1 MPRRHLREGAW
12 LRRRR
17 TRLRTSR
24 KVPPRRRWSPCR
36 RHCSHRSIRS
46 SRRRSTPR
54 VRSSICCCNSA
65 TATAPSN
72 ARAWPFRRAGGHALR
87 ARLLSRRHYRRADA
101 PAKDQHPRAGAHPRG
116 AARGGVRRFQVRDGG
131 AADTPSPPNAKIRAR
146 EGAGV
151 RRRIRREL
159 SAVVSG
165 GPTHQRRGPHRRAG
179 RRGRGGGRPRRHHPD
194 RGEGESYQDL
204 RGTREAAHHAHGDGQ
219 ARRRQSR
226 SQKQHTASRGHPA
239 RRRLTREGHAMA
251 NDMQAYVG
259 AEFQALPLDFI
270 MAAPL
275 TAAVKAQAAAAEAA
289 RGFFEAMLDDNG
301 APKTVQFQMA
311 VKQND
316 GASKDVQ
323 INAPLLSLVPVPHL
337 RIDSLTVHF
346 KYEIT
351 QSLRSSKATD
361 AEVGIQMGIGKTLT
375 PWAEATLKGSGTSKS
390 AEESTTNRSGQLEIT
405 LHASEAPM
413 PEGLARLLNLLAKSV
428 DIPPPA

>member
-1 MPRRHLREGAW
+1 
-12 LRRRR
+12 
-17 TRLRTSR
+17 
-24 KVPPRRRWSPCR
+24 
-36 RHCSHRSIRS
+36 
-46 SRRRSTPR
+46 
-54 VRSSICCCNSA
+54 
-65 TATAPSN
+65 
-72 ARAWPFRRAGGHALR
+72 
-87 ARLLSRRHYRRADA
+87 
-101 PAKDQHPRAGAHPRG
+101 
-116 AARGGVRRFQVRDGG
+116 
-131 AADTPSPPNAKIRAR
+131 
-146 EGAGV
+146 
-151 RRRIRREL
+151 
-159 SAVVSG
+159 
-165 GPTHQRRGPHRRAG
+165 
-179 RRGRGGGRPRRHHPD
+179 
-194 RGEGESYQDL
+194 
-204 RGTREAAHHAHGDGQ
+204 
-219 ARRRQSR
+219 
-226 SQKQHTASRGHPA
+226 
-239 RRRLTREGHAMA
+239 MA

-289 RGFFEAMLDDNG
+289 RGFIEAMLDDNG

-375 PWAEATLKGSGTSKS
+375 PWAEATLKGSVTSKS